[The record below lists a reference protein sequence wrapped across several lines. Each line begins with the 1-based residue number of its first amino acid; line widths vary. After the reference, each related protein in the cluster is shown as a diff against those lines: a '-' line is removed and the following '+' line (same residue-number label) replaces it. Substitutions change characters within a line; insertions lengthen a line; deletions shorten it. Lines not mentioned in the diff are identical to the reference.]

1 VVRTTDINGRLL
13 QFAWWALATIS
24 FIPVVAIRIR
34 LLGLRSNA
42 TKEITLMPPRSYCKA
57 SGLTSFWRGDQQTR
71 GYSLRRERAISSSA
85 RTPKS
90 VETLKNYI
98 AFHKPNL

>member
-1 VVRTTDINGRLL
+1 MLRKTDINGKLV

-24 FIPVVAIRIR
+24 FILVVAIRIR
-34 LLGLRSNA
+34 LLGLRSNT
-42 TKEITLMPPRSYCKA
+42 TKASTLMPPRSYCKA
-57 SGLTSFWRGDQQTR
+57 SGLTSFWRGN
-71 GYSLRRERAISSSA
+71 SKRAIVATTKNLSSA
-85 RTPKS
+85 SPKS